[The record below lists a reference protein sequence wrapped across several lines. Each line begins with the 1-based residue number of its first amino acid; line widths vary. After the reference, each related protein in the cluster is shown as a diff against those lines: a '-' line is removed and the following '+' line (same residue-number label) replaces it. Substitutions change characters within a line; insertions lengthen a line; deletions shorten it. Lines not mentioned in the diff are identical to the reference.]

1 MRVSQKP
8 QLLYV
13 LMLLAGCSHL
23 GLDSNAKSAFIS
35 QAARVANE
43 APAELTPP
51 DQDENR
57 VDETFMSTKADYHF
71 TLAESYSLQDQSA
84 KAVENYKMALVYDMG
99 SPQIHYRLALEYVKL
114 GLVTEAMSQC
124 QEALRVDQKHKDSA
138 LLLGGLL
145 SAMHLYDQAL
155 ELYQKTLSFY
165 RDDME
170 TSLFIGALYAEKGE
184 FEKSI
189 SHFRKMVRNPKI
201 KDKSQ
206 AWYYLGRVYSSKPNP
221 DLQNAE
227 SAYVTS
233 LKLSPDGLDV
243 VLALGSLYEAQSQDK
258 KIKSLFAN
266 YQDEHGPHHMIA
278 ERLAQIYLNED
289 KLEQAIDQL
298 KIVESYDS
306 QNLNISLKIAL
317 IMIEQKQ
324 FQAAIVKLEGILQ
337 RYPDSEKVRFYLGA
351 LYEEIKDYRAA
362 IQQFDTIKFGST
374 YYEDSVMHSS
384 YLHKLLGNVDSAI
397 ATVKEGLIHKKDSPK
412 FWILHA
418 SLLDEDNQVSE
429 AQRVLLSAV
438 KLFPEDIQIH
448 FQLGSVYDRLGKKD
462 KTVEHMQK
470 VLGLDENHV
479 QALNYL
485 AYIYADGTRN
495 LPEAERLV
503 RKALQLQPGDGY
515 IMDTLGWVL
524 FKQDKLAEAVRIL
537 EKAHQK
543 EAKEAIIAE
552 HLGDAYFRNKL
563 PRKAKE
569 MYQKAADL
577 EKDSKTKEKIQS
589 KIESIDS
596 KLQAEKSIQNRVPA
610 SINSVS
616 DAL

>member
-1 MRVSQKP
+1 MRVARKP

-13 LMLLAGCSHL
+13 LILLAGCSHL
-23 GLDSNAKSAFIS
+23 GLDSNSEGTFIS
-35 QAARVANE
+35 QAARIKNE
-43 APAELTPP
+43 APADMTPP
-51 DQDENR
+51 DQSKER
-57 VDETFMSTKADYHF
+57 VDETFMSSKADYHF
-71 TLAESYSLQDQSA
+71 TVAESYSLQDQSA
-84 KAVENYKMALVYDMG
+84 KAVENYKLALVYDME

-114 GLVTEAMSQC
+114 GLVTESMTQC
-124 QEALRVDQKHKDSA
+124 QEALKVDPKHKDSS

-155 ELYQKTLSFY
+155 ELYQKTLTY
-165 RDDME
+165 YPDDME

-184 FEKSI
+184 FDKSI
-189 SHFRKMVRNPKI
+189 THFKKMVRNSKI

-206 AWYYLGRVYSSKPNP
+206 AWYYLGRVYSSKPEP
-221 DLQNAE
+221 ELKNAE
-227 SAYVTS
+227 SAYTTS
-233 LKLSPDGLDV
+233 LKLNPDAMDV
-243 VLALGSLYEAQSQDK
+243 VLALGSLYESQK
-258 KIKSLFAN
+258 QETKLKRLFSN
-266 YQDEHGPHHMIA
+266 YQEEHGPHHLIA

-289 KLEQAIDQL
+289 KLDLAIEQL
-298 KIVESYDS
+298 KVVESYDF

-317 IMIEQKQ
+317 IMIEQKK
-324 FQAAIVKLEGILQ
+324 FKPAIAKLEGIIQ

-351 LYEEIKDYRAA
+351 LYEEVKDYRAA
-362 IQQFDTIKFGST
+362 IQQFDTIKFGSS

-384 YLHKLLGNVDSAI
+384 YLHKLLGNIDSAI
-397 ATVKEGLIHKKDSPK
+397 STVKTGLKHKKDSPK

-418 SLLDEDNQVSE
+418 SLLDESNQVGE
-429 AQRVLLSAV
+429 AQSVLLSAV

-485 AYIYADGTRN
+485 AYLYADGTRN
-495 LPEAERLV
+495 LQEAEQLV
-503 RKALQLQPGDGY
+503 RKALKLQPGDGY

-524 FKQDKLAEAVRIL
+524 FKQDRVSEAVKIL

-543 EAKEAIIAE
+543 EGKEAIIAE
-552 HLGDAYFRNKL
+552 HLGDAYFRYKL

-569 MYQKAADL
+569 MYKKAAEL
-577 EKDSKTKEKIQS
+577 EKDRDTKEKIQS
-589 KIESIDS
+589 KIESIET
-596 KLQAEKSIQNRVPA
+596 KLQAEKSIKTRVPA
-610 SINSVS
+610 SN
-616 DAL
+616 